1 MVACAHEYLRVSASQ
16 GSEEPVDQRHRLGG
30 GGRLVVKVAGNEH
43 GVYLAFLHHAEKLF
57 KGVALVVEHGELV
70 DALADVEVG
79 EVHEAHGH
87 TFLPEN
93 GMAPA
98 AGGLDCGRT
107 S

>member
-1 MVACAHEYLRVSASQ
+1 M
-16 GSEEPVDQRHRLGG
+16 
-30 GGRLVVKVAGNEH
+30 
-43 GVYLAFLHHAEKLF
+43 EKLF

-93 GMAPA
+93 GMAHA
-98 AGGLDCGRT
+98 AGGLDCGRA
-107 S
+107 SLHDSYAVDKNSRVVKVVRKDFGRGRGHA